1 MIDQFD
7 KTDHTREYE
16 LKQKEHLERFLSS
29 KKYDD
34 NGHLNLG
41 VIEDIKAEAIKEG
54 KRLGKE
60 ELLKELAEAATEVE
74 KKIEFVS
81 VPKAENG
88 GFCDITGMDY
98 AKGFKLLK
106 TILTGE

>member
-1 MIDQFD
+1 MIETFD

-16 LKQKEHLERFLSS
+16 LRQKENLERFLSS

-34 NGHLNLG
+34 NGHLNLE

-60 ELLKELAEAATEVE
+60 ELLKDLAEATTEVE
-74 KKIEFVS
+74 KKISFTVTEV
-81 VPKAENG
+81 NG
-88 GFCDITGMDY
+88 VKGEAKHY
-98 AKGFKLLK
+98 EKGFKLLK

>member
-1 MIDQFD
+1 MIETFD

-16 LKQKEHLERFLSS
+16 LRQKEHTERLVNCL
-29 KKYDD
+29 KQYDD
-34 NGHLNLG
+34 NGHRFD

-60 ELLKELAEAATEVE
+60 ELLKDLALATKE
-74 KKIEFVS
+74 IEGKVTRIAQSASFRD
-81 VPKAENG
+81 E
-88 GFCDITGMDY
+88 IDY
-98 AKGFKLLK
+98 EKGFYLLK